1 MAWLP
6 AYVGLGSN
14 LDDPPARV
22 RAALDALAALPG
34 SRLERRSRLY
44 GSAPLGRPDQPD
56 FCNAVAALLTQLPPD
71 ALLAQLQALEAR
83 LGRAPAAERWGPRV
97 IDLDL
102 LSVADLRVSGA
113 SLQLPHPGI
122 AQRAFVLFPWRELAP
137 HYVVPGLGTV
147 ESLAARLPADAAT
160 VLA

>member
-14 LDDPPARV
+14 LDNPPARV
-22 RAALDALAALPG
+22 RDALAALAGLP
-34 SRLERRSRLY
+34 STRLELRSRLY
-44 GSAPLGRPDQPD
+44 DSVPLGRPDQPD
-56 FCNAVAALLTQLPPD
+56 YCNAVAALLTQLAPEE
-71 ALLAQLQALEAR
+71 LLAGLQALER
-83 LGRAPAAERWGPRV
+83 GLGREPPVERWGPRV

-102 LSVADLRVSGA
+102 LSMGELRVASG

-147 ESLAARLPADAAT
+147 SALAARLPPEAARA
-160 VLA
+160 LA

>member
-1 MAWLP
+1 MRWLP

-14 LDDPPARV
+14 LDDPQARV
-22 RAALDALAALPG
+22 RAALAALAELPG
-34 SRLERRSRLY
+34 TSVMLRSRLY
-44 GSAPLGRPDQPD
+44 GSAPLGRADQPD
-56 FCNAVAALLTQLPPD
+56 YCNAVVALLTQLAPGE
-71 ALLAQLQALEAR
+71 LLDQLRALELR
-83 LGRAPAAERWGPRV
+83 LGRTPSAERWGPRV

-102 LSVADLRVSGA
+102 LAMADLQVDSE
-113 SLQLPHPGI
+113 SLQLPHPAI

-147 ESLAARLPADAAT
+147 AALAARLPPDAAM

>member
-1 MAWLP
+1 MDWLP

-22 RAALDALAALPG
+22 RAALAALATFPDT
-34 SRLERRSRLY
+34 RLERYSNLY

-56 FCNAVAALLTQLPPD
+56 YCNAVAALLTGLAPA
-71 ALLAQLQALEAR
+71 ALLARLQALEAR
-83 LGRAPAAERWGPRV
+83 LGKAPATERWGPRV

-102 LSVADLRVSGA
+102 LSMADLRVADA

-122 AQRAFVLFPWRELAP
+122 ARRAFVLFPWREIAP
-137 HYVVPGLGTV
+137 RYVVPGLGTV
-147 ESLAARLPADAAT
+147 ESLAARLPADAAS

>member
-1 MAWLP
+1 MDWLP

-22 RAALDALAALPG
+22 RAALAALATLP
-34 SRLERRSRLY
+34 STRLERHSRLY

-56 FCNAVAALLTQLPPD
+56 FCNGVAALLTGLAPS
-71 ALLAQLQALEAR
+71 ALLAHLQALEAR
-83 LGRAPAAERWGPRV
+83 LGRAPATERWGPRV

-102 LSVADLRVSGA
+102 LSMADLCVADA
-113 SLQLPHPGI
+113 SLQLPHPGV

-147 ESLAARLPADAAT
+147 ESLAARLPPDAAR

>member
-1 MAWLP
+1 MDWLP

-22 RAALDALAALPG
+22 RAALAALG
-34 SRLERRSRLY
+34 SLPATRLERSSRMY

-56 FCNAVAALLTQLPPD
+56 YCNAVAALVTRLPPD
-71 ALLAQLQALEAR
+71 ALLGQLQELEAR
-83 LGRAPAAERWGPRV
+83 LGKAPAAERWGPRV

-102 LSVADLRVSGA
+102 LSMSDLRVAGA

-122 AQRAFVLFPWRELAP
+122 AQRAFVLFPWREIAP
-137 HYVVPGLGTV
+137 DYLVPGLGPV
-147 ESLAARLPADAAT
+147 QALAARLPPDAAT

>member
-14 LDDPPARV
+14 LDNPPARV
-22 RAALDALAALPG
+22 RDALAALAGLP
-34 SRLERRSRLY
+34 STRLELRSRLY
-44 GSAPLGRPDQPD
+44 DSVPLGRPDQPD
-56 FCNAVAALLTQLPPD
+56 YCNAVAALLTQLAPEE
-71 ALLAQLQALEAR
+71 LLAGLQALER
-83 LGRAPAAERWGPRV
+83 GLGREPPVERWGPRV

-102 LSVADLRVSGA
+102 LSMGELRVASG

-137 HYVVPGLGTV
+137 HYVVPGLGAV
-147 ESLAARLPADAAT
+147 SALAARLPPDAARA
-160 VLA
+160 LA